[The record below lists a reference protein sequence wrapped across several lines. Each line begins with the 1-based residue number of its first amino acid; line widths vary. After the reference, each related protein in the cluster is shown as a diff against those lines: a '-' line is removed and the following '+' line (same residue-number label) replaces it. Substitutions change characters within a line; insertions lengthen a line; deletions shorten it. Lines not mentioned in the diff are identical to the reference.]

1 MNYLFFVLVFP
12 NCFQRAK
19 VEDRRLPEGHPQAG
33 QDENHPQNHH
43 TKLYFNTL
51 RKNLQNRPISPK
63 RKTTL
68 SNQLR
73 LQTPPKNFDPKKKM
87 LHQNLCPGRLPALYP
102 PEPRPE
108 SNKISYTDVANPP
121 YRHYQPP
128 VLPYSPSSFRPSN
141 YF

>member
-12 NCFQRAK
+12 NCFQQAK
-19 VEDRRLPEGHPQAG
+19 VEVRRLPEGHPQAG
-33 QDENHPQNHH
+33 QDENRHPNHH

-51 RKNLQNRPISPK
+51 RKTCKIALFHRNAPP
-63 RKTTL
+63 L
-68 SNQLR
+68 SNQLF
-73 LQTPPKNFDPKKKM
+73 LQNSPKNFNPKKKM

-128 VLPYSPSSFRPSN
+128 VLPYSPSSFRPFN